1 MNSTA
6 ELISVVVTNYNH
18 ASYLDRRIESL
29 LAQTYPNLEIIIVD
43 NCSIDNSLDVLRK
56 YNKYNNDK
64 VFALSNNTGFVN

>member
-18 ASYLDRRIESL
+18 ASYLDQRIESL

-43 NCSIDNSLDVLRK
+43 NCSIDNSLDVLSK
-56 YNKYNNDK
+56 YNKYNN
-64 VFALSNNTGFVN
+64 V

>member
-6 ELISVVVTNYNH
+6 DLISVVVTNYIH
-18 ASYLDRRIESL
+18 ASYLDRRMESQ
-29 LAQTYPNLEIIIVD
+29 LAQTYLNLEIIIVD

>member
-18 ASYLDRRIESL
+18 ASYLDQRIESL

-43 NCSIDNSLDVLRK
+43 NASTDNTLENV
-56 YNKYNNDK
+56 
-64 VFALSNNTGFVN
+64 V